1 MMAIKSFKSLSV
13 SLVTILI
20 YSSTVSSEDVTNPEE
35 PPKRPDSLVHHVACK
50 DDLLALAHGYVIIL
64 HLNSNEIMFRE
75 NRLCFLIKTSGR
87 DKFTG
92 IK

>member
-20 YSSTVSSEDVTNPEE
+20 YSSIVFSEDVTNPEE

-64 HLNSNEIMFRE
+64 HLNLSEKNVPRKQYLFPDKIIR
-75 NRLCFLIKTSGR
+75 GR
-87 DKFTG
+87 
-92 IK
+92 

>member
-20 YSSTVSSEDVTNPEE
+20 YSSIVFSEDVTNPEE

-64 HLNSNEIMFRE
+64 HLNLSEKMFRE
-75 NRLCFLIKTSGR
+75 NSLCSLIKSSGA
-87 DKFTG
+87 DK
-92 IK
+92 